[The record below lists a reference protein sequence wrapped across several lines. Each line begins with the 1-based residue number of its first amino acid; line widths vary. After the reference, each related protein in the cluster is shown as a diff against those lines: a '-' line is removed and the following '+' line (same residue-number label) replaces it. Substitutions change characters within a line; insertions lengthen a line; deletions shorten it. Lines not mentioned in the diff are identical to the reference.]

1 MTARTVFAD
10 EKGMIYV
17 LCPFCG
23 DNSMKLAKLFP
34 VHQPVAIACSCGNAY
49 EFQIEV
55 RKNFRRGTALGGF
68 YLKDDAPDY
77 FLKMTVTDLS
87 LDGCCLRVSDKHTL
101 HVGDSIKVVFKLDNA
116 KRTEIKRHATVLRVV
131 GNIIGC
137 QLTRDVYDPELGF
150 YVKDFIVPK

>member
-1 MTARTVFAD
+1 MSVKKIFINA
-10 EKGMIYV
+10 KGMIFL

-23 DNSMKLAKLFP
+23 ENSEQPAKQFP
-34 VHQPVAIACSCGNAY
+34 IHQTISISCSCGKTY

-55 RKNFRRGTALGGF
+55 RKYFRRGTALGGF

-87 LDGCCLRVSDKHTL
+87 LDGCCLRISDKHAL

-116 KRTEIKRHATVLRVV
+116 ECTEIKRHATVLRVV

-137 QLTRDVYDPELGF
+137 QLTKDAFDRELGF
-150 YVKDFIVPK
+150 YVEDFKTPE

>member
-1 MTARTVFAD
+1 MTVRTVFAD
-10 EKGMIYV
+10 GKGLIYV

-23 DNSMKLAKLFP
+23 DNSMKPAKLFP
-34 VHQPVAIACSCGNAY
+34 VHQPVSIACSCGNTY

-55 RKNFRRGTALGGF
+55 RKDFRKKTALRGF
-68 YLKDDAPDY
+68 YVKQDSDGN
-77 FLKMTVTDLS
+77 FETMTVTDLS
-87 LDGCCLRVSDKHTL
+87 LDGCSLLVSDKHKL
-101 HVGDSIKVVFKLDNA
+101 RVGESINVVFKLDNA

-150 YVKDFIVPK
+150 YVKDFKVPG